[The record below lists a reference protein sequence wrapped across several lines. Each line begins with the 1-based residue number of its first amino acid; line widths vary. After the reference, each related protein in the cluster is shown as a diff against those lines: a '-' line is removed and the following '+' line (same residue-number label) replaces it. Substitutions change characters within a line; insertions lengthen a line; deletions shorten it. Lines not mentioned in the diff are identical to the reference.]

1 MNKIVLYIIIIFQ
14 FILCNYL
21 YSNNLIFEGASRLSL
36 NDLQTLTTVDIY
48 KADFDEQEIDLIIKE
63 LYQSEQ
69 IINIKSTNL
78 NDTYKLLIEEAPL
91 IENIYF
97 NGNIIIK
104 DEFFRDLIRSK
115 KSNFINKKI
124 INEDIN
130 LIKNIYSNKGFDST
144 NVNVSTEKFSSN
156 KVNLIFEINEGN
168 KIDIS
173 SIKFSGNKY
182 FSSKYLNSIIQSK
195 DKKFYNIFS
204 SDSSIHQSL
213 IENDKNLLSD
223 FYRKKGF
230 EKIDI
235 SYSINKSFFNSYILH
250 FYIDENDRFKVA
262 KLDFKLSDAIIKLKD
277 FNKLKEIFENELRSE
292 GNFYDYDKLNKFI
305 VDANNL
311 IYNANLNYEIIYNI
325 SSINNEYQIQIFDS
339 IREPKIINAI
349 NFYGNTITKS
359 EVLLSKLSIK
369 PGDYFLKSKI
379 DDSIKHLSNYKYI
392 NKVTYKNINVDNKT
406 DILFEVDENKKT
418 GNALLGGSF
427 TGDVGLGLIFSIKD
441 YNIFGSGNEIQADIS
456 LNSEVALFDI
466 TYLQYPFSNPAISNS
481 YTLQNKESD
490 YTSSFG
496 YKLDQKGIGY
506 SLNSKISNKIS
517 TTIGL
522 SYNNYRGHSASND
535 SDLSITDNIGD
546 FDDVLIVFSINQD
559 NTNNTLY
566 PNDGFFNSIGIKFS
580 PDVISD
586 NNYIT
591 ATYRGDTYIKIQ
603 DTQNYFFLSN
613 RYGIADSTN
622 GRLKTINAFSLGGT
636 NFKGFDYRGIGK
648 KTSNNRYLGGNQY
661 FTSTFGYGSS
671 FLFDEK
677 DDIYIKLFYTVGSLW
692 DSDYAEQ
699 DFKPR
704 SSLGASF
711 DILTAVGP
719 ITFSYAVPIQKSS
732 NDNERRFNFSIGTA
746 F

>member
-1 MNKIVLYIIIIFQ
+1 MNNIILYILITFQ
-14 FILCNYL
+14 FLLSNYS
-21 YSNNLIFEGASRLSL
+21 YSNNLIFEGVSRLSL

-48 KADFDEQEIDLIIKE
+48 KDDFDEQEIDLIIKE
-63 LYQSEQ
+63 LYQSDQ
-69 IINIKSTNL
+69 IINIKSSNL
-78 NDTYKLLIEEAPL
+78 NNSYKLLIEEAPL

-97 NGNIIIK
+97 NGNIVIK
-104 DEFFRDLIRSK
+104 DDFFTDLINSK
-115 KSNFINKKI
+115 KNNFINKKI

-144 NVNVSTEKFSSN
+144 NINVSTEKFSSN

-173 SIKFSGNKY
+173 SIKFIGNKY
-182 FSSKYLNSIIQSK
+182 FSSKYLNSIIKSK

-204 SDSSIHQSL
+204 SDSSINKS
-213 IENDKNLLSD
+213 IIGNDKDLLSD

-230 EKIDI
+230 ENIDI

-277 FNKLKEIFENELRSE
+277 FNKLKDIYEKELRSDD
-292 GNFYDYDKLNKFI
+292 NFYDYDNLNRFI

-311 IYNANLNYEIIYNI
+311 VYKANLNYEIIYDI
-325 SSINNEYQIQIFDS
+325 STINNEYQIQIYDS
-339 IREPKIINAI
+339 IREPKIINTI

-379 DDSIKHLSNYKYI
+379 DDSIKLLSNYKYI
-392 NKVTYKNINVDNKT
+392 NKVTYKSINADSKT
-406 DILFEVDENKKT
+406 DILFDVDENKKT

-506 SLNSKISNKIS
+506 SLNSKISDKIS

-522 SYNNYRGHSASND
+522 SYNNYRGHSASNN

-546 FDDVLIVFSINQD
+546 FDDVLIVFSLNQD

-566 PNDGFFNSIGIKFS
+566 PNDGFLNSIRINFS

-591 ATYRGDTYIKIQ
+591 ATYRGDSYFKIQ

-636 NFKGFDYRGIGK
+636 NFKGFDYRGIGN

-661 FTSTFGYGSS
+661 FTSTIGYGSS

-692 DSDYAEQ
+692 ESDYAEQ